1 MFFLHFLAINLHVRF
16 AFFFTLD
23 LQHVLEGQLFCMFF
37 AFFLQI
43 CNFRAEP
50 LGKLENTIKPRKIAK
65 KNANNLQKKAK
76 QANATKTRKKTCV
89 LHFACKLLA
98 FFANFLV
105 FFYFSSFPRGPA
117 RKLQMCEKMQKQNVL
132 PGHAA
137 NPTRKKCRK
146 KTNSKCKMNPPYKKC
161 KPKLQKKTKT
171 NLPQSLP
178 GTRSH
183 EIKPYR
189 DTFRRCD

>member
-50 LGKLENTIKPRKIAK
+50 LGKLENTIKPRKFAK
-65 KNANNLQKKAK
+65 KKCKQFAKKKAK

-146 KTNSKCKMNPPYKKC
+146 KTNSKCKMNPPYKKMQTKAAKKNKN
-161 KPKLQKKTKT
+161 KPS
-171 NLPQSLP
+171 PIP
-178 GTRSH
+178 A
-183 EIKPYR
+183 R
-189 DTFRRCD
+189 DALS